1 MDKFIVQGEVQLTGK
16 VRVSGAKNAVLPIL
30 AACLLCSGQT
40 ILHEVPLLRD
50 VLMMQQMM
58 AHLGVRFKREGDTLL
73 VDTQHVI
80 GGEIPDLLMREMRAS
95 VFLMGPLV
103 ARLGEVC
110 LTYPG
115 GCAIGPRPIDLHIK
129 ALERLGAKIE
139 EKGGVIQARTDHFT
153 GNDITFDFPS
163 VGATENAIMAAALA
177 KGITR
182 LHNAAREPEIAELQ
196 NFLNAMGAKISGAG
210 SDMIEIEGVAH
221 LQPIEYT
228 IMPDRIEAGTMLI
241 AGALTGGDILVEGA
255 IARHLRSV
263 LAKLQEVGAEIQ
275 IFSQAIRLKAKE
287 RHGVDI
293 KTLPFPGF
301 PTDLQAPMLSLLTI
315 AKGTSIISETI
326 FENRFKQIDELCRM
340 GAQIRVEGR
349 TAIIRGVD
357 KLAGARVSAPDL
369 RAGSA
374 LVLAALAAEG
384 FTEITQIYHIDRGYE
399 QFEQKLQALGAKI
412 VRQ

>member
-182 LHNAAREPEIAELQ
+182 LHNAAREPEILELQ

-221 LQPIEYT
+221 LHPIEYT

-326 FENRFKQIDELCRM
+326 FENRFKQVDELCRM